1 MKMKRI
7 TAVLLSVIMLI
18 GIFCV
23 NVSAAESKSMRG
35 AWVSTVVNLDF
46 PSKSNLS
53 VDEQKKELNTM
64 FDNLKAMGINTVM
77 FQVRPCGDALYKSS
91 INPWSQYLTGTQGKD
106 PGYDPLAYAIEQAHN
121 RGMELHAWLNPY
133 RVTMKGN
140 TDVNSLAE
148 NNPARLHP
156 DWLITYNDSLTFN
169 PSMEEVKSLICDT
182 VKEIVTNYDVD
193 AIHFDDY
200 FYPSNY
206 PLNQGENGDGE
217 QAQARRNNVDDMVKR
232 VHDVIKTNAPDVEFG
247 ISPMGIWKNAEIDG
261 YQIKGAQSYYTV
273 YGDTVNWI
281 KNGWID
287 YVTPQIYWTDSHAT
301 ASYGK
306 LVKWWNNTVQGTGVK
321 LYIGEAIYKDNIA
334 AEMGKHF
341 DIDSQYSNVSGNMF
355 FRAKFLLNNTGSI
368 ADTLKKY
375 YGLTSVSDNTS
386 NNNNTDQNTNNN
398 PADNANQNTNNN
410 VNNNIN
416 QNTTPSTDNTNN
428 NTSDS
433 KPTETLPDVN
443 NNKNDKKQEEVVKP
457 NKTIVTKTAVP
468 TNSEVKVDGVDA
480 EFEAY
485 NIDGYNY
492 FKLRDIAY
500 AINGS
505 EKQFNTV
512 WDSEKD
518 MITLDMGKAYVPA
531 GGEMTSGSGKNKTA
545 VTSTAG
551 VLVNGTLIEADAY
564 NIDGM
569 NYYKLRD
576 IAKAVNFGVSW
587 SDELN
592 SIGIFTM
599 VGYEE

>member
-1 MKMKRI
+1 MF
-7 TAVLLSVIMLI
+7 V
-18 GIFCV
+18 GIFSF
-23 NVSAAESKSMRG
+23 NVSAADSKSMRG

-53 VDEQKKELNTM
+53 ADEQKKELSTM

-106 PGYDPLAYAIEQAHN
+106 PGYDPLAYAVEQAHN
-121 RGMELHAWLNPY
+121 RGMEIHAWLNPY

-156 DWLITYNDSLTFN
+156 DWLITYNGSLTFN

-206 PLNQGENGDGE
+206 PLNQGESGDGE

-232 VHDVIKTNAPDVEFG
+232 VHDVIKANAPDVEFG

-287 YVTPQIYWTDSHAT
+287 YVAPQIYWTDSHAT
-301 ASYGK
+301 ASYSK
-306 LVKWWNNTVQGTGVK
+306 LVKWWNNTVQGPGVK
-321 LYIGEAIYKDNIA
+321 LYIGEAIYKDDIA

-341 DIDSQYSNVSGNMF
+341 DVDSQYSNVSGNMF

-375 YGLTSVSDNTS
+375 YGFTPVSDNTS
-386 NNNNTDQNTNNN
+386 NNNNTNQNTNNN
-398 PADNANQNTNNN
+398 PADNANQNINNN

-416 QNTTPSTDNTNN
+416 QNTTPSTDNTDNN
-428 NTSDS
+428 ASES

-512 WDSEKD
+512 WDSEKE

-531 GGEMTSGSGKNKTA
+531 GGEMTSSSGKNKTA

-576 IAKAVNFGVSW
+576 IAKAVDFGVSW
-587 SDELN
+587 SNELN

-599 VGYEE
+599 AGYEE

>member
-1 MKMKRI
+1 MKMKKI
-7 TAVLLSVIMLI
+7 TAVLLSIVMLM
-18 GIFCV
+18 GIFVV
-23 NVSAAESKSMRG
+23 NVSAADSKSMRG

-46 PSKSNLS
+46 PSKSSLS
-53 VDEQKKELNTM
+53 ADEQKKELSTR

-106 PGYDPLAYAIEQAHN
+106 PGYDPLAYAIEQAHS

-140 TDVNSLAE
+140 TDINSLAE

-169 PSMEEVKSLICDT
+169 PSMEEVKNLICDT
-182 VKEIVTNYDVD
+182 VKEIVTNYNVD

-206 PLNQGENGDGE
+206 PLNQGESGDGE

-232 VHDVIKTNAPDVEFG
+232 VHDVIKANAPDVEFG

-261 YQIKGAQSYYTV
+261 YQIKGSQSYYTV

-301 ASYGK
+301 ASYSK

-321 LYIGEAIYKDNIA
+321 LYIGEAIYKDDIA

-375 YGLTSVSDNTS
+375 YGLTPVSDNTNS
-386 NNNNTDQNTNNN
+386 NT
-398 PADNANQNTNNN
+398 NQNTNNGTDN
-410 VNNNIN
+410 NTNQSTNNNNNTNNNTN
-416 QNTTPSTDNTNN
+416 QTVTPSTDNGNN
-428 NTSDS
+428 NTTEN

-443 NNKNDKKQEEVVKP
+443 NNDNKSEEIVKP

-512 WDSEKD
+512 WDSEKE
-518 MITLDMGKAYVPA
+518 MITLDMGKAYVAA
-531 GGEMTSGSGKNKTA
+531 GGEMTSGSGKTKTA

-551 VLVNGTLIEADAY
+551 VLVNGTLIETDAY